1 MGKLT
6 KEKYREYLCAAI
18 QELDKNRPNTGY
30 YANKETVIKYIE
42 LLSTLTKRLYDLD
55 NEKE

>member
-1 MGKLT
+1 MDKIT
-6 KEKYREYLCAAI
+6 KEQYREYLRIAI

-30 YANKETVIKYIE
+30 YANKETIIKYIE
-42 LLSTLTKRLYDLD
+42 LFSTLIKRLYDLD